1 MARGGTGAASLVFR
15 FKALQ
20 RLGGSKLI
28 ICMQCGYQNE
38 GKNLKKCQNCGAIL
52 PHMDT
57 SAMVQVE
64 EQSGRVKQFADAV
77 EKVRSEEW
85 GPEEFYEFL
94 SGVYEQLGNLRGEI
108 EEIINQNEYG
118 EYAAEEVEHGLN
130 GMNLFEE
137 GMQEMSYYVED
148 GDLSHLDLGMEHIVE
163 GNKMLNEAKRLNRSG
178 RKELEEQWG
187 TI

>member
-1 MARGGTGAASLVFR
+1 M
-15 FKALQ
+15 
-20 RLGGSKLI
+20 I

-52 PHMDT
+52 PRMDT

-85 GPEEFYEFL
+85 GAEDFYEFL
-94 SGVYEQLGNLRGEI
+94 SSVYEHLSNLRAEI
-108 EEIINQNEYG
+108 EEIIAQNQYE
-118 EYAAEEVEHGLN
+118 EYAAEEISDGLA
-130 GMNLFEE
+130 GMDCFEE
-137 GMQEMSYYVED
+137 GMQEMSCYVDD
-148 GDLSHLDLGMEHIVE
+148 GDISHLDLGMERIVE
-163 GNKMLNEAKRLNRSG
+163 GNRRINEAKRINRSS